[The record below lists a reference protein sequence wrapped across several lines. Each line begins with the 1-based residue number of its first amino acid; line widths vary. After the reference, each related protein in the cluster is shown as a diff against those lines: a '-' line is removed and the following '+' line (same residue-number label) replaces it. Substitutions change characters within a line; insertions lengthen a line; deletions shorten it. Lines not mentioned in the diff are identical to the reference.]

1 MYPVIDILL
10 VSSYADFMHVRT
22 PRELGAAIRGQRRR
36 LGLTQAELACA
47 VGVTRAWIIAI
58 EQGKRSAEL
67 GLVMKTV
74 AALGLVVDITNTP
87 VAHSGIDLDDLLDN
101 GVG

>member
-1 MYPVIDILL
+1 
-10 VSSYADFMHVRT
+10 MHVRT

-36 LGLTQAELACA
+36 LGLTQVELARA

-74 AALGLVVDITNTP
+74 AALGLVADITNTP
-87 VAHSGIDLDDLLDN
+87 VAQSGIDLDDLLDN